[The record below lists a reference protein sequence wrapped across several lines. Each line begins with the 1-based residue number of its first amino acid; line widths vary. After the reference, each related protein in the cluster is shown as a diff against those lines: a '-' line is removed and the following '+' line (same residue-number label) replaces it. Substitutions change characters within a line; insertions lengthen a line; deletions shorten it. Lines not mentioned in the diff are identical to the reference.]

1 MKVAVALALLFVVL
15 SAVEVVVQQR
25 LLMPSFAALEHADA
39 QTAMQRVRSALERS
53 RDGLA
58 LAAADWGNWADAYQ
72 FSSDHNA
79 DFSRMNVTPQ
89 SLRQLQAN
97 VLLIVDQ
104 TGRILLNSADRVHTG
119 LQLQPE
125 LIEDGTL
132 APGFP
137 WRRHL
142 GTREAANGLLRTNL
156 GVMML
161 TAAPILNGTGGGEP
175 RGMVIMGRLLTPA
188 RLREIAAQTRVSVA
202 FVADPL
208 APVDDPLAPDADQIV
223 ETEANT
229 EVYGAFND
237 VYGRHLLT
245 LRAEVPRV
253 ISASGRKAI
262 RYASISVVAGAVI
275 ALLMLLAI
283 LNRVVLAPLTR
294 MTRHA
299 VAIGE
304 GADPGARLDFRSRD
318 EIGVLAREFDRM
330 VANLAVTR
338 RQLVDQSFQAGFAEQ
353 AKGVLHNIGNAMTPL
368 GVKLRSL
375 EAHLRAA
382 PVADLER
389 AVTELAAA
397 EPAAAEPAAAQASA
411 FAPSLERARRADLL
425 EFLRLGCGEVR
436 ATVRGAL
443 EDLAVMSRQTGIVQA
458 TLAEQMRPAQSG
470 HVIEPVML
478 PDLIAQSLDI
488 VPDSSRQRLHVD
500 ADASLQRVGVVAVA
514 RSVLRLVLQNLII
527 NAADAV
533 RDAGKERGVLRVA
546 AEIVGENGRDQLH
559 LYCQD
564 DGVGI
569 APEQLQRVFE
579 QGYTTKSRETN
590 SGIGLHWCANVVASL
605 GGRIWAVSEGRGF
618 GASMHLIL
626 PLGAL
631 PRGAAPAA

>member
-1 MKVAVALALLFVVL
+1 VNIRMKVVVALALLFVVL

-25 LLMPSFAALEHADA
+25 LLMPSFGELEHADA
-39 QTAMQRVRSALERS
+39 LTAMQRVRSALERS

-72 FSSDHNA
+72 FSHDHNA

-97 VLLIVDQ
+97 ILLIVDQ
-104 TGRILLNSADRVHTG
+104 TGRIVLNSADYVHTG
-119 LQLQPE
+119 LRLEPE
-125 LIEDGTL
+125 LIEEGGL
-132 APGFP
+132 AAEFP

-142 GTREAANGLLRTNL
+142 GTRQPANGLLRTNL

-161 TAAPILNGTGGGEP
+161 TAAPVLNGTGGGEP

-208 APVDDPLAPDADQIV
+208 APVDDPLAPDADEIV

-275 ALLMLLAI
+275 ALLVLLAI

-304 GADPGARLDFRSRD
+304 GADPGARLNFRSSD

-330 VANLAVTR
+330 VANLAATR

-375 EAHLRAA
+375 ESRLRAA
-382 PVADLER
+382 PVADVER
-389 AVTELAAA
+389 AAA
-397 EPAAAEPAAAQASA
+397 ELAVPEEIPAAAAAPPAG
-411 FAPSLERARRADLL
+411 PARRADLIA
-425 EFLRLGCGEVR
+425 FLRLGCGEIR
-436 ATVRGAL
+436 ATVHGAL
-443 EDLAVMSRQTGIVQA
+443 EDLAVMTRQTGIVQT
-458 TLAEQMRPAQSG
+458 TLAEQMRPVQSG

-488 VPDSSRQRLHVD
+488 VPDSSRQRLRVD
-500 ADASLQRVGVVAVA
+500 ADPSLQRVGVVAVA

-569 APEQLQRVFE
+569 PPEQLQRVFE
-579 QGYTTKSRETN
+579 QGYTTKSRDTN

-605 GGRIWAVSEGRGF
+605 GGRIWAVSEGRGS
-618 GASMHLIL
+618 GAAMHLIL
-626 PLGAL
+626 PLGAA

>member
-1 MKVAVALALLFVVL
+1 MKVVVALALLFVVL

-25 LLMPSFAALEHADA
+25 LLMPSFGELEHADA
-39 QTAMQRVRSALERS
+39 LTAMQRVRSALERS

-72 FSSDHNA
+72 FSHDHNA

-97 VLLIVDQ
+97 ILLIVDQ
-104 TGRILLNSADRVHTG
+104 TGRIVLNSADYVHTG
-119 LQLQPE
+119 LRLEPE
-125 LIEDGTL
+125 LIEEGGL
-132 APGFP
+132 AAEFP

-142 GTREAANGLLRTNL
+142 GTRQPANGLLRTNL

-161 TAAPILNGTGGGEP
+161 TAAPVLNGTGGGEP

-208 APVDDPLAPDADQIV
+208 APVDDPLAPDADEIV

-275 ALLMLLAI
+275 ALLVLLAI

-304 GADPGARLDFRSRD
+304 GADPGARLNFRSSD

-330 VANLAVTR
+330 VANLAATR

-375 EAHLRAA
+375 ESRLRAA
-382 PVADLER
+382 PVADVER
-389 AVTELAAA
+389 AAA
-397 EPAAAEPAAAQASA
+397 ELAVPEEIPAAAAAPPAG
-411 FAPSLERARRADLL
+411 PARRADLIA
-425 EFLRLGCGEVR
+425 FLRLGCGEIR
-436 ATVRGAL
+436 ATVHGAL
-443 EDLAVMSRQTGIVQA
+443 EDLAVMTRQTGIVQT
-458 TLAEQMRPAQSG
+458 TLAEQMRPVQSG

-488 VPDSSRQRLHVD
+488 VPDSSRQRLRVD
-500 ADASLQRVGVVAVA
+500 ADPSLQRVGVVAVA

-569 APEQLQRVFE
+569 PPEQLQRVFE
-579 QGYTTKSRETN
+579 QGYTTKSRDTN

-605 GGRIWAVSEGRGF
+605 GGRIWAVSEGRGS
-618 GASMHLIL
+618 GAAMHLIL
-626 PLGAL
+626 PLGAA